1 MKHLILWLLMLPVM
15 FSCTEEVVTPQASTS
30 VSNNIIQGTWNGSE
44 KVIKWYNAS
53 GLVVKEESE
62 PLEVSQIIIDETKM
76 VYIFNNDKPEQ
87 TYIYKIISNNK
98 GRIFL
103 STYDNSKTLGN
114 LEITEL
120 SPSKMTCY
128 QEGPQQ
134 WSSYNQGALS
144 YKVYYEFTKTD
155 TNTGSE

>member
-1 MKHLILWLLMLPVM
+1 MKHLVLWLFMLPVM
-15 FSCTEEVVTPQASTS
+15 FSCTEEAVTPQEAVS

-44 KVIKWYNAS
+44 KITKWYNAN
-53 GLVVKEESE
+53 GLVVKEESQ
-62 PLEVSQIIIDETKM
+62 PIEVSKIIIDEAKM
-76 VYIFNNDKPEQ
+76 IYIFNNEKPEQ

-120 SPSKMTCY
+120 SSSKMTCY

-144 YKVYYEFTKTD
+144 YKVYYAFTRTD
-155 TNTGSE
+155 SKSASE